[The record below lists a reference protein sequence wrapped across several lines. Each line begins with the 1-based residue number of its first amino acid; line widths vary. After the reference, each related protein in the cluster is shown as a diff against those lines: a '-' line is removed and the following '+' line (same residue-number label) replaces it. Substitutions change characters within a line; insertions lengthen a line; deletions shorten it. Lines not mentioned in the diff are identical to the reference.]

1 MHPGREKRKITME
14 PLSRVLFS
22 LYKDEPQY
30 GDWVISCLQKAWP
43 NLVGPG
49 LANSCRPVSLKN
61 QVLTV
66 ESTDGAWRTAIRSLE
81 KEILKKLQTETG
93 LEIRKINVLEY

>member
-1 MHPGREKRKITME
+1 MRGMTME

-30 GDWVISCLQKAWP
+30 GDWVISCLQRAWP
-43 NLVGPG
+43 SLVGPG
-49 LANSCRPVSLKN
+49 LSRSCRPVSLKN
-61 QVLTV
+61 RVLTI
-66 ESTDGAWRTAIRSLE
+66 EAPDPTWHAAISSLE

-93 LEIRKINVLEY
+93 VDIRKINVLERYS